1 MPKSSPKD
9 PGSPTGKISDKRSS
23 NRKKPE
29 KAKKP
34 VGLGSVILFWP
45 FLIFHGLI
53 SPLPKFLRV
62 PIRILGDPAIAGL
75 YAGLAMTAFYF
86 VRARPFD
93 LAKVAEMPERTVVY
107 DRRGEELGRIH
118 GEKRDVI
125 RVEDVAQDFIFA
137 ILAREDK
144 RFYKH
149 GGVDWVGVGRAMVEN
164 VKRGGSAQG
173 ASTLTMQLA
182 RNSFA
187 LKSKWLDF
195 SPKIQELDRKLLETA
210 VSYRIEGS
218 YSKEEI
224 LQHYVNRIFWGH
236 QIRGIEEASRT
247 YFEKHAKELT
257 LSESALLAGI
267 VRGPNAFSP
276 FIDIEKAIR
285 ERNSVL
291 DRMVGEQFITQEQA
305 DVAKKEPISIRPQW
319 RRIFHDSYAMD
330 AIRREL
336 ERILEEENIELG
348 GLQITTTIDHLI
360 QKKAEEALDAKL
372 RQIERT
378 PGYAHQTRA
387 AWNELPA
394 DKKTQPQYLQ
404 GSVVAIENLTGAV
417 LAIVGGRNADES
429 KFNRALQAKRQ
440 IGSVFKPFVYLAGF
454 EKGIRPDTQISDG
467 PIARGE
473 IWGAGNW
480 HPQNSDGKFG
490 GWLPASTGLI
500 RSRNTMSVRVGN
512 RAGVEKVADVALS
525 VGFETPM
532 PKLPTSYLG
541 AWEAT
546 TYEVA
551 SAYTVF
557 PNSGVRYAPRII
569 KEIRD
574 RNGNV
579 VWPEK
584 GDSPYISYE
593 AVNPGAAW
601 SVSKILGEVTTRG
614 TAASVKTLG
623 FNKPCAGKTGTTND
637 YKDAW
642 FAGYTSSITCA
653 VWVGLDQPKKTIEK
667 GYGSTLALPVW
678 VEVMKTADKLGY
690 KAEGLKSQLSFV
702 ECRLCRSSGKR
713 ATAGCELAQ
722 EAYTD
727 NVPKDIVPAENDLC
741 PDHPA
746 KALPI
751 DGEPEAAAA
760 SERPPKAQPVADEG
774 PIADEMEIDIPKAIP
789 VDESEAGVQKA
800 IPVPESEGR

>member
-23 NRKKPE
+23 NRNKPE
-29 KAKKP
+29 TPKKS
-34 VGLGSVILFWP
+34 VGLGTVILFWP
-45 FLIFHGLI
+45 FLLFHGI
-53 SPLPKFLRV
+53 IKPLPGFLRL
-62 PIRILGDPAIAGL
+62 PLRILGDPAIAGL
-75 YAGLAMTAFYF
+75 YAGLVMGIFYF
-86 VRARPFD
+86 VRAQPFD
-93 LAKVAEMPERTVVY
+93 MTKVAEMPERTVVF
-107 DRRGEELGRIH
+107 DRTGQELGRIH

-125 RVEDVAQDFIFA
+125 RVEDVSQDFIFA

-149 GGVDWVGVGRAMVEN
+149 GGVDWVGVGRAVVEN
-164 VKRGGSAQG
+164 VKRGGRAQG

-182 RNSFA
+182 RNSFP

-195 SPKIQELDRKLLETA
+195 SDKIQELDRKLLETA
-210 VSYRIEGS
+210 VSYRIES
-218 YSKEEI
+218 TYTKEEI

-247 YFEKHAKELT
+247 YFEKHAKDLT

-276 FIDIEKAIR
+276 FVDAEKAIR
-285 ERNSVL
+285 ERNTVL
-291 DRMVGEQFITQEQA
+291 DRMSSDELKFVTKEQA
-305 DVAKKEPISIRPQW
+305 EEAKKEPISIRPEW

-330 AIRREL
+330 SIRREL

-348 GLQITTTIDHLI
+348 GLQITTTIDHRI
-360 QKKAEEALDAKL
+360 QKKAEEALEAKL
-372 RQIERT
+372 REIERK

-387 AWNELPA
+387 AWNELP
-394 DKKTQPQYLQ
+394 DGKPRPEYLQ

-417 LAIVGGRNADES
+417 LAIVGGRDADES
-429 KFNRALQAKRQ
+429 KFNRALQGRRQ

-454 EKGIRPDTQISDG
+454 DTGIRPSTLISDG
-467 PIARGE
+467 PISRGE
-473 IWGAGNW
+473 IRGAGNW
-480 HPQNSDGKFG
+480 RPQNSDGKFG
-490 GWLPASTGLI
+490 GDLPASTGLI

-512 RAGVEKVADVALS
+512 RAGVDKVADVALS
-525 VGFETPM
+525 VGFEMPM

-557 PNSGVRYAPRII
+557 PNSGVRYAPRLI

-574 RNGNV
+574 RTGNV

-593 AVNPGAAW
+593 AVNAGSAW
-601 SVSKILGEVTTRG
+601 SVSNILREVTTRG
-614 TAASVKTLG
+614 TAASIKGLG
-623 FNKPCAGKTGTTND
+623 FNKPCGGKTGTTND

-653 VWVGLDQPKKTIEK
+653 VWVGLDTPKKTIDK

-713 ATAGCELAQ
+713 ATAGCEAAQ

-746 KALPI
+746 KALAV
-751 DGEPEAAAA
+751 GEEETE
-760 SERPPKAQPVADEG
+760 SETPPKALPLDESS
-774 PIADEMEIDIPKAIP
+774 PIPEEMEPEVLRAIP
-789 VDESEAGVQKA
+789 VDEGEVQ
-800 IPVPESEGR
+800 